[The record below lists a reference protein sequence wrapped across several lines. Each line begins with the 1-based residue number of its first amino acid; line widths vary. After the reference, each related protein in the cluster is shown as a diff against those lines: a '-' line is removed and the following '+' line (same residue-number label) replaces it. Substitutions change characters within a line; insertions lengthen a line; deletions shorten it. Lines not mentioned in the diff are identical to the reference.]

1 MPEVINWEKDQVYF
15 ASWILS
21 LQSLVCYFWQPDEVE
36 HHSRHSEA
44 NLLTHPVVT
53 RKWRG
58 NGWGLFKG
66 TTPITGRPLY
76 YPCLLSVLLLSNSTK
91 LGPNLLAHGP
101 FAGISDPK
109 HDKENPFHRLSAFRV
124 IFQVHSLIVSRV
136 SKMCASVR
144 SETWPLTENPLSF
157 KH

>member
-1 MPEVINWEKDQVYF
+1 MPELINLEKDQVCF
-15 ASWILS
+15 ASWIPS
-21 LQSLVCYFWQPDEVE
+21 LQSLVCCFGEPDEVE

-76 YPCLLSVLLLSNSTK
+76 YPYLLNVLLLSNSTK
-91 LGPNLLAHGP
+91 LGPSLLAHGP

-109 HDKENPFHRLSAFRV
+109 HGKEYPLHRLSAFRV
-124 IFQVHSLIVSRV
+124 IFQVHSLIVSP
-136 SKMCASVR
+136 SEQNVR
-144 SETWPLTENPLSF
+144 QCKIWNSAAHGKSF
-157 KH
+157 VI